1 MPCCCMN
8 DFASLS
14 ADFTT
19 PHFSADLPRD
29 QLETGNMIIRKR
41 LTADQLGYT
50 VSEEEL
56 TRILRTFN
64 YEKILITLVRINL
77 LLQRSEDSAA
87 DEQRLKEA
95 FCSDV
100 KLNTIDAVGKLSGS
114 FIFERQSTLLLL
126 YKSACVS
133 DPCARRSP
141 DILADARDELAECYL
156 IANGLLEAEEQ
167 RKAALAGKD
176 RKELMAEFIPSMEYA
191 INPSP
196 LLKNLLVRS
205 DEFLRRLQE
214 MSSDLDINR
223 TFRKATRLTL
233 QDYQYLIF
241 STTVVPLRF
250 SPEEI
255 PAGAVLSIDTK
266 PSATL
271 ALLYDKLLQHVCL
284 SIDELALKAQE
295 TQSLP
300 NEFRLWRQY
309 PLVKIDENEVF
320 CVDIDFLLEKLQTGV
335 FWILRD
341 QLAKENKSDKI
352 FSLWGEV
359 FEDYAA
365 SIIKRGINAQTQPME
380 RYFVQPQYDQKEAAE
395 CTDIAICGEETLIL
409 LECKASVLSASAKF
423 SGDFS
428 KLYAEL
434 KKKIIEGEE
443 PKKPK
448 GLKQLWNAIQ
458 SLGHKNTE
466 DRYKVKEID
475 ISKAKKI
482 YPVLILPDRTFSC
495 LFMNWFL
502 DSEFQRM
509 VKREHLQNHL
519 EIMPL
524 TVLTITD
531 LEFLEPYL
539 SDIPFH
545 VHLDE
550 WIAQFKKEPHL
561 GFNVYLNS
569 LMRERRR
576 EVALQ

>member
-1 MPCCCMN
+1 MN
-8 DFASLS
+8 Q
-14 ADFTT
+14 
-19 PHFSADLPRD
+19 RD

-41 LTADQLGYT
+41 LTANQLGYT

-64 YEKILITLVRINL
+64 HEKILINLARINL
-77 LLQRSEDSAA
+77 LLQRTENSAA
-87 DEQRLKEA
+87 DERRLKET
-95 FCSDV
+95 FCSGV
-100 KLNTIDAVGKLSGS
+100 KLCAIDVSRNLRGT
-114 FIFERQSTLLLL
+114 FIFERQSTLFLLC
-126 YKSACVS
+126 KSACVS
-133 DPCARRSP
+133 DPCSTRSS
-141 DILADARDELAECYL
+141 DVLADARHELADCYL

-167 RKAALAGKD
+167 RKVAFPNKN
-176 RKELMAEFIPSMEYA
+176 RKELMAEFMSSMEYA
-191 INPSP
+191 VNPSP

-205 DEFLRRLQE
+205 EEFLRHLRE
-214 MSSDLDINR
+214 VSSNIDINE
-223 TFRKATRLTL
+223 TFFRATGLALR
-233 QDYQYLIF
+233 DYQYLIF
-241 STTVVPLRF
+241 STVVVPLSF

-255 PAGAVLSIDTK
+255 PEGKVLFINTK
-266 PSATL
+266 PSDTL
-271 ALLYDKLLQHVCL
+271 TPLYDKLLQQVCL

-295 TQSLP
+295 IQSLP

-309 PLVKIDENEVF
+309 PLVKTGENEVF

-352 FSLWGEV
+352 FNLWGKV

-365 SIIKRGINAQTQPME
+365 SIIERGFGAQTEPME
-380 RYFVQPQYDQKEAAE
+380 KCFARPQYDRKGGSE
-395 CTDIAICGEETLIL
+395 CTDIAICSEETLIL

-423 SGDFS
+423 SGDFG

-458 SLGHKNTE
+458 SLGHRNTE
-466 DRYKVKEID
+466 DRYEVKEID
-475 ISKAKKI
+475 ISKVKKI
-482 YPVLILPDRTFSC
+482 YPVLILPDRIFSC
-495 LFMNWFL
+495 LYMNWFL

-509 VKREHLQNHL
+509 VKQDNLEKHL

-539 SDIPFH
+539 GDTPFYA
-545 VHLDE
+545 HLDE
-550 WIAQFKKEPHL
+550 WIAQFEREPHL
-561 GFNVYLNS
+561 GFNAYLYS
-569 LMRERRR
+569 LMGERYRENLFMNQEFKRIISDTMNYLSARG
-576 EVALQ
+576 LNQ

>member
-1 MPCCCMN
+1 MN
-8 DFASLS
+8 QQ
-14 ADFTT
+14 
-19 PHFSADLPRD
+19 D

-64 YEKILITLVRINL
+64 YEKILITLARINL

-87 DEQRLKEA
+87 DEQRLKES

-100 KLNTIDAVGKLSGS
+100 KLNTIDAVRKLSGS

-133 DPCARRSP
+133 DPCSARAP

-167 RKAALAGKD
+167 RKVALPDKD
-176 RKELMAEFIPSMEYA
+176 RKELIAEFMPSIEYA
-191 INPSP
+191 MNPSP

-214 MSSDLDINR
+214 LSSDIDIKEI
-223 TFRKATRLTL
+223 FLEATELELR
-233 QDYQYLIF
+233 DYQYLIF
-241 STTVVPLRF
+241 TIAVKLLSFL
-250 SPEEI
+250 PEEI
-255 PAGAVLSIDTK
+255 PEGRALFIDTK
-266 PSATL
+266 PSDTL
-271 ALLYDKLLQHVCL
+271 TPLYDKLLQRVCL
-284 SIDELALKAQE
+284 SIDELAVKAKK

-309 PLVKIDENEVF
+309 PLVKTDKNEVF

-341 QLAKENKSDKI
+341 QLAKENKSDRI
-352 FSLWGEV
+352 FDLWGKV

-365 SIIKRGINAQTQPME
+365 SIIKRGISAQTQPME
-380 RYFVQPQYDQKEAAE
+380 QYFVQPQYDQKGGAE

-409 LECKASVLSASAKF
+409 LECKTSVLSASAKF

-434 KKKIIEGEE
+434 KKKIIKGEE

-466 DRYKVKEID
+466 DEYGVKEID
-475 ISKAKKI
+475 ISKVKKI
-482 YPVLILPDRTFSC
+482 YPVLILSDRIFSC
-495 LFMNWFL
+495 LNMNWFL

-509 VKREHLQNHL
+509 VKHNDLKNHL

-524 TVLTITD
+524 AVLTITD
-531 LEFLEPYL
+531 LESLEPYL

-561 GFNVYLNS
+561 GFNVYLYS

-576 EVALQ
+576 ENLFMNQEFKRIISDTMDYLSLRGLNQ